1 MAMPGSAGAQRA
13 QLLHTGAGVE
23 RRDAHHARR
32 ADERLVLEEVDTEAA
47 LGAEEATL
55 TIVRVEAGSVVVE
68 ADGAN
73 YAPVVKRESKKER
86 RARQQE
92 DAREQ
97 QKAAATAS
105 PTTADGGG
113 DGGTDAGVEAPTEA
127 GVAEGEVEGA
137 EPWLAVA
144 GRLTNALADAL
155 ADEEDEGE
163 AGEEEVGVRP
173 LLNAHGPG
181 LSYALRYLRRRL
193 KQYLREQ
200 AASGKTVALVRG
212 ARGLYPSMQWTIQFG
227 KWLASSRIRKS
238 KADAWDEKAWKDA
251 YQQRKTKGK
260 DFYYMMLQHV
270 KNHLWRELWPA
281 MLDGA
286 EARQFWHVVTKQTMA
301 MFDGGGGGMLA
312 AAALVE
318 KKATRA
324 ARQAKKSEAEV
335 AAAGLQAR
343 KETMGMLRAAT
354 AKPCTKEHLYQVGK
368 LSRN

>member
-13 QLLHTGAGVE
+13 QLLHTGAGVA

-127 GVAEGEVEGA
+127 GVAEGELEGA

-173 LLNAHGPG
+173 LLDAHGPC
-181 LSYALRYLRRRL
+181 LSLLLNWAPG
-193 KQYLREQ
+193 E
-200 AASGKTVALVRG
+200 
-212 ARGLYPSMQWTIQFG
+212 
-227 KWLASSRIRKS
+227 
-238 KADAWDEKAWKDA
+238 
-251 YQQRKTKGK
+251 
-260 DFYYMMLQHV
+260 
-270 KNHLWRELWPA
+270 
-281 MLDGA
+281 
-286 EARQFWHVVTKQTMA
+286 
-301 MFDGGGGGMLA
+301 
-312 AAALVE
+312 
-318 KKATRA
+318 
-324 ARQAKKSEAEV
+324 
-335 AAAGLQAR
+335 
-343 KETMGMLRAAT
+343 
-354 AKPCTKEHLYQVGK
+354 
-368 LSRN
+368 

>member
-73 YAPVVKRESKKER
+73 YAPLVKRESKKER

-113 DGGTDAGVEAPTEA
+113 DGGTDAGVEAPSEA
-127 GVAEGEVEGA
+127 GMAEGEVEGA
-137 EPWLAVA
+137 EPWPEVS

-155 ADEEDEGE
+155 ADEEDVGE
-163 AGEEEVGVRP
+163 EGEEEVVPDYFLLEGV
-173 LLNAHGPG
+173 
-181 LSYALRYLRRRL
+181 
-193 KQYLREQ
+193 
-200 AASGKTVALVRG
+200 
-212 ARGLYPSMQWTIQFG
+212 F
-227 KWLASSRIRKS
+227 
-238 KADAWDEKAWKDA
+238 
-251 YQQRKTKGK
+251 
-260 DFYYMMLQHV
+260 
-270 KNHLWRELWPA
+270 
-281 MLDGA
+281 
-286 EARQFWHVVTKQTMA
+286 
-301 MFDGGGGGMLA
+301 
-312 AAALVE
+312 
-318 KKATRA
+318 
-324 ARQAKKSEAEV
+324 
-335 AAAGLQAR
+335 
-343 KETMGMLRAAT
+343 
-354 AKPCTKEHLYQVGK
+354 
-368 LSRN
+368 

>member
-1 MAMPGSAGAQRA
+1 MAMPGSACAPRA
-13 QLLHTGAGVE
+13 QLLHTGAGVA

-32 ADERLVLEEVDTEAA
+32 ADERVGLEEVDTEAA

-86 RARQQE
+86 RARQQQ

-155 ADEEDEGE
+155 ADEEDEGDNWE
-163 AGEEEVGVRP
+163 DSFSQRVTLTRGEEGSPAVPPSPESQSRLRARANKRP
-173 LLNAHGPG
+173 LRFAPTYG
-181 LSYALRYLRRRL
+181 
-193 KQYLREQ
+193 RE
-200 AASGKTVALVRG
+200 
-212 ARGLYPSMQWTIQFG
+212 
-227 KWLASSRIRKS
+227 
-238 KADAWDEKAWKDA
+238 
-251 YQQRKTKGK
+251 
-260 DFYYMMLQHV
+260 
-270 KNHLWRELWPA
+270 
-281 MLDGA
+281 
-286 EARQFWHVVTKQTMA
+286 
-301 MFDGGGGGMLA
+301 
-312 AAALVE
+312 
-318 KKATRA
+318 
-324 ARQAKKSEAEV
+324 
-335 AAAGLQAR
+335 
-343 KETMGMLRAAT
+343 
-354 AKPCTKEHLYQVGK
+354 
-368 LSRN
+368 